1 MDVGKEVKNTLSN
14 KECLFLFLFGDM
26 CDFDERQSEL
36 YNKMISKKGK
46 VIANAQ
52 F

>member
-1 MDVGKEVKNTLSN
+1 
-14 KECLFLFLFGDM
+14 M
-26 CDFDERQSEL
+26 CYLDERQSEL